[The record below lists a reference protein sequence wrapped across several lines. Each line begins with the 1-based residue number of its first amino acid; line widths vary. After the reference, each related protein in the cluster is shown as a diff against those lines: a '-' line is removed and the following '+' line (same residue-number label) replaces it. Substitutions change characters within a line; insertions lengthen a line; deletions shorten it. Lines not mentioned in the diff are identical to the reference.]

1 MSAVTRPEAVL
12 PVDEKQQ
19 FLAAYER
26 ECATT
31 MKLLRSYPAS
41 EGDFRPHPRSMSA
54 RQLAFM
60 FTAEAGA
67 GMAALSDTLRA
78 TGELPP
84 PPPTMADVTASFEQ
98 ASHAMRS
105 AVAATPAAAL
115 QAKIAVP
122 AGKGITAEVRKLDFL
137 WLMLNDQIH
146 HRGQLSVYTRMAGG
160 KVPSL
165 YGPSADEPW
174 F

>member
-1 MSAVTRPEAVL
+1 
-12 PVDEKQQ
+12 
-19 FLAAYER
+19 
-26 ECATT
+26 
-31 MKLLRSYPAS
+31 
-41 EGDFRPHPRSMSA
+41 MSA

-67 GMAALSDTLRA
+67 GMAALNDTLRA

-84 PPPTMADVTASFEQ
+84 APPTMRDVIDSFQQANRAMTAAVSAMP
-98 ASHAMRS
+98 AS
-105 AVAATPAAAL
+105 AL
-115 QAKIAVP
+115 QATITVP
-122 AGKGITAEVRKLDFL
+122 AGKGLTADVRKLDFL

-160 KVPSL
+160 KVPSM
-165 YGPSADEPW
+165 YGPSGDEPW

>member
-1 MSAVTRPEAVL
+1 MSVDLKPETVGL
-12 PVDEKQQ
+12 VDEKEQ

-26 ECATT
+26 ECGTT
-31 MKLLRSYPAS
+31 LKLLRNYPEA

-60 FTAEAGA
+60 FAAEAGA
-67 GMAALSDTLRA
+67 GMAALTDTLRP
-78 TGELPP
+78 GVDIPP
-84 PPPTMADVTASFEQ
+84 PPPTIADIIGAFTQ
-98 ASHAMRS
+98 ASQAMTA
-105 AVAATPAAAL
+105 AVSSQPASAL
-115 QAKIAVP
+115 QAPITVP
-122 AGKGITAEVRKLDFL
+122 VGKGTTAEVRKLDFL

-160 KVPSL
+160 KVPSM